1 MSTEIQN
8 SSQSAGP
15 LPRNDDV
22 SFESSDVETRSILAY
37 LFYLAIAVVVAFS
50 VCIYIFR
57 YTAKFAA
64 QSDTPPVP
72 AHQGIAPTM
81 PPEPRLQ
88 GILGHETDAQQD
100 MRNKVKEDAAANE
113 KLGWIDEK
121 TGIAQIPVKDAMK
134 IIAEKGLPVVAAPP
148 AEKKK

>member
-1 MSTEIQN
+1 MSTEIHKTGHA
-8 SSQSAGP
+8 AGQ
-15 LPRNDDV
+15 LPEHDDV

-37 LFYLAIAVVVAFS
+37 LMYLAIAVIATFALCV
-50 VCIYIFR
+50 YIFR
-57 YTAKFAA
+57 YATNFAA

-72 AHQGIAPTM
+72 VHQGVAPTM

-88 GILGHETDAQQD
+88 GILGHESDAQQD
-100 MRNKVKEDAAANE
+100 LRNKVKEDTEATE

-121 TGIAQIPVKDAMK
+121 AGIAQIPVKDAMK
-134 IIAEKGLPVVAAPP
+134 IIAEKGLPAVPTLP

>member
-1 MSTEIQN
+1 MSTEIHKT
-8 SSQSAGP
+8 SPTAGQ
-15 LPRNDDV
+15 LPQHDDV
-22 SFESSDVETRSILAY
+22 SFESSDVQTKSILVYLAY
-37 LFYLAIAVVVAFS
+37 LGLAVIVTFAA
-50 VCIYIFR
+50 CIYIFR
-57 YTAKFAA
+57 YATNFAA

-72 AHQGIAPTM
+72 VHQGIAPTM

-100 MRNKVKEDAAANE
+100 LRNKVKEDTAANE

-121 TGIAQIPVKDAMK
+121 AGIVQIPVKDAMK
-134 IIAEKGLPVVAAPP
+134 IIAEKGLPAATATP